1 MELSKA
7 LILIGFSIVVL
18 GVLVWAAQR
27 VPWIYSWFG
36 NLPGDIRING
46 EHTFF
51 YAPVVSMLVVSV
63 VLSGRGGGEKG
74 APTPDRDTR
83 SLPEDSQIKP
93 I

>member
-36 NLPGDIRING
+36 NLPGDIRIDG

-51 YAPVVSMLVVSV
+51 YSPVVSMLVVSV
-63 VLSGRGGGEKG
+63 VLSVIGWLIQRVMGR
-74 APTPDRDTR
+74 
-83 SLPEDSQIKP
+83 
-93 I
+93 